1 MLRHLLIFCVLVLSS
16 CDSGSP
22 GALSLSAFEGPEGEA
37 IVRHLIAHQ
46 PVIEPEV
53 PKNYCVVAGPKLRST
68 SMKFVGRMSDLK
80 VRFVSGEVLT
90 MRDPDKTIVDPS
102 NGLPPVT
109 LQIMEIKRNGEDA
122 FDVVAGWAWKKTF
135 ERRRY
140 KMVKAGDGYKVEE
153 GERIEGNYVPTDP
166 VPNQGAKPAR

>member
-1 MLRHLLIFCVLVLSS
+1 MLRRSLLFCALVLTS

-37 IVRHLIAHQ
+37 VVRHLIAHQ

-53 PKNYCVVAGPKLRST
+53 PKNFCVVAGPKLHST
-68 SMKFVGRMSDLK
+68 SMEFVGRMSDLK

-90 MRDPDKTIVDPS
+90 MRAPDKTIIDPS

-109 LQIMEIKRNGEDA
+109 LQIMEIKRSGVDG
-122 FDVVAGWAWKKTF
+122 FDVIAGWAWKKTF
-135 ERRRY
+135 ERRHY
-140 KMVKAGDGYKVEE
+140 KLVKKGGSYEVVE
-153 GERIEGNYVPTDP
+153 GERIEGNFVPSSP
-166 VPNQGAKPAR
+166 